1 MGWGWAR
8 KALWGGEV
16 LAGTIARRAVDGLA
30 AVPLIGGAA
39 AMREPWRNLLAQL
52 RYAFG
57 EDWRGRA
64 RPVLAHLP
72 GDDRLRLAESMMA
85 SGTNCPPCSS
95 AGRLFDAVAAALGL
109 HGARQS
115 FEGQAAMALEALA
128 RPFAG
133 VEGPWLGAGPLRARM
148 GADLWSMLLSD
159 LAAGVAPGRIAA
171 RFHHTL
177 ADAWPTV
184 PLWPGGRGRRW
195 RFRAG
200 RCRTGCCWRRCA
212 RHCGKG
218 LVPLAHRQV
227 PANDGGL
234 ALGQG
239 VIAAL
244 RAGRGKAQGGLGR
257 TAPSLWFQV

>member
-177 ADAWPTV
+177 ADA
-184 PLWPGGRGRRW
+184 LADSAALAG
-195 RFRAG
+195 RAG
-200 RCRTGCCWRRCA
+200 QKVA
-212 RHCGKG
+212 
-218 LVPLAHRQV
+218 LS
-227 PANDGGL
+227 GGAMQNRVL
-234 ALGQG
+234 L
-239 VIAAL
+239 AAL
-244 RAGRGKAQGGLGR
+244 RAALRQGAGPAG
-257 TAPSLWFQV
+257 PSAGARQ